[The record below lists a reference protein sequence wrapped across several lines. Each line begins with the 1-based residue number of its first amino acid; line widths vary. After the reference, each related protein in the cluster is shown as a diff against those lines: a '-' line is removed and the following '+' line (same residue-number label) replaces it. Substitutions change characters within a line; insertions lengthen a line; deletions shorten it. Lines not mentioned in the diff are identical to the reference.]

1 MTDKNRNPADDRL
14 MELARGLA
22 GDVRP
27 ERDLWPEI
35 EAAIRDADAR
45 PRADA
50 APSISPWNRYLAQA
64 AAVILLVGAS
74 SGLTYLAMDGRP
86 SGVSPVAQTSEP
98 ILEARSAS
106 FGNRYM
112 LGPGFQ
118 DARRDLEVQLDREL
132 SRLPPVARAE
142 VETNMLTIR
151 NAIDEISVAL
161 ADEPDNVLLQELLLS
176 SYQEELA
183 LMRKVNG
190 ITRAVM
196 LREDF

>member
-1 MTDKNRNPADDRL
+1 MTDENGNPADDRL
-14 MELARGLA
+14 MKLARGLA
-22 GDVRP
+22 RDVQP
-27 ERDLWPEI
+27 ERDLWPQI
-35 EAAIRDADAR
+35 ETAIRDADAV
-45 PRADA
+45 PRTGAT
-50 APSISPWNRYLAQA
+50 PSILPWNRYLAQA

-86 SGVSPVAQTSEP
+86 SAVSPVAQTSEP
-98 ILEARSAS
+98 VLGARSAS
-106 FGNRYM
+106 FGNLYM

-132 SRLPPVARAE
+132 SRLSPVARAE

-190 ITRAVM
+190 ITNAVM

>member
-1 MTDKNRNPADDRL
+1 MDNNGNPADDRL

-22 GDVRP
+22 GDVQP

-45 PRADA
+45 PRSDA

-64 AAVILLVGAS
+64 AAVVLLVGAS

-98 ILEARSAS
+98 FLEARSAS

-132 SRLPPVARAE
+132 SRLSPVARAE
-142 VETNMLTIR
+142 VEMNMLTIR

-190 ITRAVM
+190 ITSAVM